1 MGLGGVGWGGIITS
15 MHLHSHALPH
25 IRHGVGWGGV
35 VGWDNNVNALAFSC
49 TSTGTSCYAVDAML
63 KLCSCYVDAMF
74 ILR

>member
-1 MGLGGVGWGGIITS
+1 MGGVGWGG
-15 MHLHSHALPH
+15 
-25 IRHGVGWGGV
+25 

-49 TSTGTSCYAVDAML
+49 TSTDTSCYAVDVML